1 VPSALTIRSKLVA
14 AVVALLVGAGL
25 ATVVAPPAGSQQGA
39 PPKAVQ
45 VGGAAT
51 HHGDPS
57 DTRLSEPVVAIAATS
72 SGGGYWLT
80 TSNGAVLAYGDAEHR
95 GGAENID
102 LWEPINGMAPTPSGR
117 GYWLVATDGG
127 VFTYGDAQFHG
138 SAGGIDLWA
147 PIVGMAPT
155 PSGRGYWLV
164 ASDGGIFT
172 YGDAGF
178 FGSAGALPLVAPVVG
193 MAATPTGRGYWLVAA
208 DGGVFTFGDAR
219 FYGSGVEQHSEAR
232 SAVGIARLADG
243 GYVVAGDDGSVLRFV
258 AGAPPA
264 SATGPVAGFV
274 GVAIAAH
281 PTQVG
286 WWVAGRAVVD
296 QMTVSQPGGLRGG
309 TTEAAFAAA
318 RSVGAR
324 ATLLHGGALSV
335 TGARRNG
342 APVVSVTPGW
352 RLSYSVQAL
361 EPSENELF
369 IGPHIASALAAG
381 DVVVGARTAQRTGI
395 TVNDVIDF
403 IGWDGRPRSRR
414 VAAIGT
420 PSEVGDTE
428 LTFSVADARS
438 FGFVRPTA
446 VRIWDFPSR
455 QAIEAAAAQHVPAG
469 QIGVD
474 VTWRDSGR
482 DAVLS
487 TARLKEE
494 LGEFEFRPLGGDPIE
509 QQASWRSANLVHV
522 NLPILGPMT
531 CHRRIVPDLVGALT
545 EASRLGLAGTLDV
558 GDTRRSGGCH
568 NARLIR
574 SLDGGD
580 SGGSLSRH
588 SWAAAIDVNPSS
600 NPFGG
605 TPRLDRRLVDVFR
618 RWGFAWGGT
627 WVRPDGM
634 HLEWVGR

>member
-1 VPSALTIRSKLVA
+1 MPGALTTSSKLVA
-14 AVVALLVGAGL
+14 AVVALLVGASL
-25 ATVVAPPAGSQQGA
+25 AIAVAPPAASQPTT

-45 VGGAAT
+45 VAGAAT
-51 HHGDPS
+51 YHGDPS
-57 DTRLSEPVVAIAATS
+57 GTRLPEPVVAIAATS
-72 SGGGYWLT
+72 SGAGYWIT
-80 TSNGAVLAYGDAEHR
+80 TSNGAVLAYGDAQHR
-95 GGAENID
+95 GGAEQID
-102 LWEPINGMAPTPSGR
+102 LWEPIVGMSPTSTGR

-193 MAATPTGRGYWLVAA
+193 MAATPSGRGYWLVAA

-219 FYGSGVEQHSEAR
+219 FYGSGVEQHGQAR
-232 SAVGIARLADG
+232 SAVGIAALADG
-243 GYVVAGDDGSVLRFV
+243 GYVVPGDSGSVLRFR

-264 SATGPVAGFV
+264 AAGGPVDGFV

-286 WWVAGRAVVD
+286 WWIAGRSVVD
-296 QMTVSQPGGLRGG
+296 QMTVWQPGGLRGG
-309 TTEAAFAAA
+309 SADAAFAAA
-318 RSVGAR
+318 ADVGAR
-324 ATLLHGGALSV
+324 ATLVHGGALAV

-342 APVVSVTPGW
+342 APVVSVSPGW
-352 RLSYSVQAL
+352 RLSYSVQAV
-361 EPSENELF
+361 EPTENELF
-369 IGPHIASALAAG
+369 IGPDIASVLRAG
-381 DVVVGARTAQRTGI
+381 DVVVGARTSQRTGI
-395 TVNDVIDF
+395 AVNDVIDF
-403 IGWDGRPRSRR
+403 IGWDGQPHSRR
-414 VAAIGT
+414 VGAIGT

-438 FGFVRPTA
+438 VGFVRPTA

-455 QAIEAAAAQHVPAG
+455 GAVEAAAARFLPAG

-482 DAVLS
+482 DDVLS

-494 LGEFEFRPLGGDPIE
+494 MGEFEFRPLPGDPIE
-509 QQASWRSANLVHV
+509 QQPGWASANLVHV

-531 CHRRIVPDLVGALT
+531 CHRRIVPDLVGALS
-545 EASRLGLAGTLDV
+545 EVSRLGLAGTLDV
-558 GDTRRSGGCH
+558 ADTRRYGGCY
-568 NARLIR
+568 NPRLIR
-574 SLDGGD
+574 SFEGGD

-588 SWAAAIDVNPSS
+588 SWGVALDVNPSA

-605 TPRLDRRLVDVFR
+605 TPNLDRRLVDVFR

-627 WVRPDGM
+627 WVRPDGN
-634 HLEWVGR
+634 HFEWVGK